1 MADPFTEEE
10 LVRYV
15 TESNPMIASL
25 ILPIFELAV
34 QMGDKRR
41 YYPAGLPKFIL
52 DEAVTNA
59 IVKNPRDEK
68 AQRAYAYYYGIY
80 KAINRDVVL
89 KEEPESESDDN
100 GDSKDS
106 YSAVF
111 AK

>member
-1 MADPFTEEE
+1 MADPFTDEE

-25 ILPIFELAV
+25 IQPIFE
-34 QMGDKRR
+34 MGDKRR
-41 YYPAGLPKFIL
+41 YYPTGLPKFIL

-59 IVKNPRDEK
+59 IVKDPRDEK

-100 GDSKDS
+100 GDSRDS
-106 YSAVF
+106 YFAPF